1 MPEIQR
7 ALTQRRE
14 TAIVV
19 EGTVSILKKRSV
31 RLCIRISTIKI
42 IDQRNLE
49 TTAIRRT
56 IRNRNGHSGY
66 QLTSYIYK

>member
-7 ALTQRRE
+7 ALTQRRK

-19 EGTVSILKKRSV
+19 EGTESILKKRSV
-31 RLCIRISTIKI
+31 RLCLLITTIRI

-49 TTAIRRT
+49 TTAIKRT
-56 IRNRNGHSGY
+56 IRNRNGHSGI
-66 QLTSYIYK
+66 SYLIFL